1 MDQTLFVPV
10 DNEIAKL
17 GKREKGFYGVCG
29 PSTIAVLTHR
39 SVKEI
44 IDLWP
49 GGYKGYGPL
58 KEMQSTLAKLGYLAV
73 RVKGDRA
80 RTFPRPVTRRAIV
93 RIQWLKPD
101 GTEYYW
107 KAQTPN
113 THYVLMSFY
122 EGEWWIFCNECLW
135 FKRDSKKAKEYLRLG
150 YVSSYLEIRK
160 APDCRITKFLEA
172 TV

>member
-1 MDQTLFVPV
+1 MDDLFVPP
-10 DNEIAKL
+10 DNQATKQ

-29 PSTIAVLTHR
+29 PSTIAVLARR

-58 KEMQSTLAKLGYLAV
+58 KEMQAILAKLGYSAV
-73 RVKGDRA
+73 RVKGNKA
-80 RTFPRPVTRRAIV
+80 RVFPTPATRRAIV

-113 THYVLMSFY
+113 THYVLIYFWK
-122 EGEWWIFCNECLW
+122 GEWWIFCNEFLW
-135 FKRDSKKAKEYLRLG
+135 FKKNSLQAKDYLKLG

-160 APDCRITKFLEA
+160 QNWPTLGGDN
-172 TV
+172 